1 MRDRS
6 IITVAAALLS
16 VIIGAT
22 LAGVTEFHRT
32 TPESEQ
38 RFSKAVIEE
47 VSFEYNMV
55 TFLDEGGDLWVAEV
69 DSTDGFVEGDKYI
82 LTFDDMGTSD
92 PYDDELIDIF

>member
-1 MRDRS
+1 MSNRLS
-6 IITVAAALLS
+6 ILVSCTLSAVIAIASFCGLKQARTEITK
-16 VIIGAT
+16 
-22 LAGVTEFHRT
+22 
-32 TPESEQ
+32 SEQ
-38 RFSKAVIEE
+38 RFSKAVVEE
-47 VSFEYNMV
+47 VSGEYNMV